1 MKKFLAV
8 LLTFLMVSGLS
19 LIANAEGTKTYTI
32 RLENSEAG
40 HTYQAYQIFKGDFA
54 PGKLSNIVWGSGVT
68 SEGQTKM
75 GSAEA
80 KAATLTDE
88 TAVKLFADELHQY
101 LNEDAVAGETSD
113 HLSENGGCYDISGL
127 EAGYYLVKDK
137 DTTQNKEDG
146 AYTSYILKLT
156 NDLNMKVKQDKP
168 TSHKKVDDHD
178 DSNTDENA
186 VAWHDSADYDIG
198 DMVPFKLTGTL
209 PSNYADYSSYKLVF
223 HDEQSEGL
231 LFDPST
237 MKVTVN
243 TFGTSTEVKSGYV
256 IRHNDDHID
265 TGEAETHEACLD
277 SACTFE
283 IELTD
288 VRKLKDANG
297 SHIVTTKDSVITV
310 EYSSKLTGSAV
321 VFGAPGN
328 PNTMYM
334 EYSNNPNNE
343 GVGTSTTQEDKVV
356 VFTYKTIINKVN
368 SEKQPLAGAAFS
380 LEKKMQDNSWKQVSK
395 YTIDGDNS
403 PTTFTF
409 AGLDDGVYRLTE
421 TETPAGY
428 NTIEPVIFEILANHD
443 PESSDPKLQSIHAN
457 QIDENGITITKDYVF
472 DATIVL
478 EGGTITSDIVNKSGL
493 VLPETGGIGT
503 TVFYIVGAVLMIGAA
518 VVLITRKRMDNDD
531 K

>member
-1 MKKFLAV
+1 M
-8 LLTFLMVSGLS
+8 
-19 LIANAEGTKTYTI
+19 
-32 RLENSEAG
+32 
-40 HTYQAYQIFKGDFA
+40 
-54 PGKLSNIVWGSGVT
+54 
-68 SEGQTKM
+68 
-75 GSAEA
+75 
-80 KAATLTDE
+80 
-88 TAVKLFADELHQY
+88 
-101 LNEDAVAGETSD
+101 
-113 HLSENGGCYDISGL
+113 
-127 EAGYYLVKDK
+127 
-137 DTTQNKEDG
+137 
-146 AYTSYILKLT
+146 
-156 NDLNMKVKQDKP
+156 
-168 TSHKKVDDHD
+168 
-178 DSNTDENA
+178 
-186 VAWHDSADYDIG
+186 
-198 DMVPFKLTGTL
+198 
-209 PSNYADYSSYKLVF
+209 
-223 HDEQSEGL
+223 

-237 MKVTVN
+237 VKVTVN

-265 TGEAETHEACLD
+265 TGEAETHETCLHT
-277 SACTFE
+277 ACTFE